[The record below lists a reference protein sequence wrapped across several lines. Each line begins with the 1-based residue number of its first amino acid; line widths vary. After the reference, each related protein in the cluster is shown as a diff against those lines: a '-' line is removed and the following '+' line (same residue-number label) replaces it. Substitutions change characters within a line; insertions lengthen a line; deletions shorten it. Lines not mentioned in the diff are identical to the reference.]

1 MKTVDEFLA
10 SHSEQ
15 YVLSL
20 TNKFLIR
27 ESKADHLASL
37 YNYDYINRTFVR
49 QSLFLF
55 FRSHSETQKNRI

>member
-49 QSLFLF
+49 
-55 FRSHSETQKNRI
+55 